1 MLNFVL
7 HTPTQGGT
15 RGTPEN
21 LLDMVTRVRALGVP
35 WEDLRINVTSMGPT
49 QLPMTT
55 IAMAMGFNVRVGMED
70 NVLYRRGE
78 PLRNNAQLVQ
88 RTVRIA
94 DELDRPI
101 ATPEQAREL
110 LALRGREEG
119 ALPDVRGELPAG
131 VRS

>member
-1 MLNFVL
+1 M
-7 HTPTQGGT
+7 
-15 RGTPEN
+15 
-21 LLDMVTRVRALGVP
+21 
-35 WEDLRINVTSMGPT
+35 
-49 QLPMTT
+49 
-55 IAMAMGFNVRVGMED
+55 
-70 NVLYRRGE
+70 LYRRGE

-101 ATPEQAREL
+101 ATPDQAREL